1 MSYKTPKN
9 GFYGPFGGA
18 FIPEALV
25 PNINKLQ
32 NAFDTYAKSEEFLE
46 EFRWLLKNYVGR
58 PSPLYF
64 SKKLSDKYGAKI
76 YLKREDLN
84 HTGAHKINNTLGQI
98 LLARTMGAK
107 RVIAETGAGS
117 HGVAVATV
125 CALLDLECV
134 VYMGAVDIER
144 QRPNVD
150 RMEFLGAKVVAAT
163 SGAQTLT
170 DAVNEALGDWC
181 NNPNDTFYL
190 LGSAVGPAP
199 YPEMVAYFQSVI
211 SEEIRAQLFEH
222 EGREE
227 PDMVIA
233 CIGGGSNAMG
243 AFYHF
248 IDSPAVRLVA
258 AEAGGLGVETG
269 RTAATLSLG
278 KEGILHGS
286 RSICLQDANGEVLEP
301 YSLSAGLDYPGIGP
315 LAAYM
320 HSEGRMEAVAITD
333 DEALQAAFELSQSEG
348 IIPALESAHAFAA
361 LNRVALPNG
370 GVVVV
375 NLSGRGDK
383 DMETYLK
390 KFSQLMK

>member
-1 MSYKTPKN
+1 MKTPKN
-9 GFYGPFGGA
+9 GFYGQFGGA
-18 FIPEALV
+18 FVPEALL
-25 PNINKLQ
+25 PNITKLQ
-32 NAFDTYAKSEEFLE
+32 NAFDTYAKSDEFLE

-64 SKKLSDKYGAKI
+64 SKKLSEKYGAKI

-98 LLARTMGAK
+98 LLARKMGAK

-125 CALLDLECV
+125 CALLDLECA
-134 VYMGAVDIER
+134 VYMGKIDMER
-144 QRPNVD
+144 QKPNVE
-150 RMEFLGAKVVAAT
+150 RMQFLGAKVIPAT

-181 NNPNDTFYL
+181 ANPDDTFYL

-211 SEEIRAQLFEH
+211 SAEIRAQMLEH

-248 IDSPAVRLVA
+248 IDSPTVKLVA
-258 AEAGGLGVETG
+258 AEAGGLGADSG
-269 RTAATLSLG
+269 KTAASLTKG
-278 KEGILHGS
+278 KEGVLHGS
-286 RSICLQDANGEVLEP
+286 RSLALQDKNGNILEA

-315 LAAYM
+315 LAAHMYT
-320 HSEGRMEAVAITD
+320 EGRMDAVAVTD
-333 DEALQAAFELSQSEG
+333 DQALKAAFDLSRTEG
-348 IIPALESAHAFAA
+348 IIPALESAHALAA
-361 LNRVALPNG
+361 LALVDLPKG

-383 DMETYLK
+383 DLETYLNH
-390 KFSQLMK
+390 F

>member
-1 MSYKTPKN
+1 MKTPKN
-9 GFYGPFGGA
+9 GFYGQFGGA
-18 FIPEALV
+18 FVPEALV
-25 PNINKLQ
+25 PNITKLQ
-32 NAFDTYAKSEEFLE
+32 TAFDTYARSEEFLD

-98 LLARTMGAK
+98 LLARRMGAK

-125 CALLDLECV
+125 CALLDLECT

-144 QRPNVD
+144 QKPNVD
-150 RMEFLGAKVVAAT
+150 RMKFLGSKVVAAT
-163 SGAQTLT
+163 EGTQTLT
-170 DAVNEALGDWC
+170 DAVNAALGDWC
-181 NNPNDTFYL
+181 NNPDDTFYL

-199 YPEMVAYFQSVI
+199 YPEMVTYFQSVI
-211 SEEIRAQLFEH
+211 SEEIRAQLKEH

-233 CIGGGSNAMG
+233 CIGGGSNATG

-248 IDSPAVRLVA
+248 IDSPSVRLVA
-258 AEAGGLGVETG
+258 AEAGGHGIETG
-269 RTAATLSLG
+269 ETAATLTLG
-278 KEGILHGS
+278 KIGELHGS
-286 RSICLQDANGEVLEP
+286 RSLSLQDDKGNVLEP

-315 LAAYM
+315 LPALLYT
-320 HSEGRMEAVAITD
+320 EGRMEAVAVTD
-333 DEALQAAFELSQSEG
+333 EQALQAAYELSRLEG
-348 IIPALESAHAFAA
+348 IIPALESSHALAA
-361 LNRVALPNG
+361 LSLVDLPKG
-370 GVVVV
+370 GVVVL

-383 DMETYLK
+383 DIETYLK
-390 KFSQLMK
+390 RFV